1 MRLFLAITPPPEIL
15 ENVAAVQA
23 QARAQ
28 LSFRGLRWERPEKWH
43 ITMQFLG
50 SLEESLV
57 PSLCAALA
65 ETRHPPPFR
74 AILAGPGAFPTM
86 RRPRVLWL
94 GLGGELAALHLLHD
108 GIVAATSTFVS
119 HAETRKFTPHLT
131 LARIQQP
138 LRKPEI
144 KAIEAWAQS
153 VQPPS
158 TSWIV
163 QEFEL
168 WQSTLGSG
176 GSAYTLVQSFPL
188 SRHA

>member
-15 ENVAAVQA
+15 ENVSAVQA

-43 ITMQFLG
+43 ITLQFLG
-50 SLEESLV
+50 SLDESLV

-65 ETRHPPPFR
+65 EIRHPPPFR
-74 AILAGPGAFPTM
+74 AALAAPGAFPTM
-86 RRPRVLWL
+86 SRPRVLWL
-94 GLGGELAALHLLHD
+94 GLGGELAALHLLHG
-108 GIVAATSTFVS
+108 GIVGATSTFAS
-119 HAETRKFTPHLT
+119 GAETRKFTPHLT
-131 LARIQQP
+131 LARIPQP
-138 LRKPEI
+138 LRTPEI
-144 KAIEAWAQS
+144 KAIEAWSQS

-158 TSWIV
+158 ASWIV

-176 GSAYTLVQSFPL
+176 GSSYTLVQSFPL
-188 SRHA
+188 DRHA